1 MIEKE
6 RRNELSCEMLILKS
20 NYKLP
25 EVYGNRM
32 IEEQVECQR
41 FDEWHVFLPCAI
53 FEYLNIRKRILID
66 LLLIG
71 SRIQNV

>member
-1 MIEKE
+1 MKMTTCISVKSGDSVAAENPKKKSTVVMIEKE

-41 FDEWHVFLPCAI
+41 FDE
-53 FEYLNIRKRILID
+53 
-66 LLLIG
+66 
-71 SRIQNV
+71 